1 MIVCYTTFNILLLC
15 CKKILLR
22 IQEGSELFLL
32 QKADILLIYYIY
44 VAIYK
49 LSVYNGKQKIPI
61 SARVWGNFYLGGK
74 AMFNN
79 PRYATSGINSE
90 LPLLTQIILWGLID
104 TMEVVEKD
112 YLQVFLLSIEDRQ
125 QRIIH
130 EQEQPE
136 YRKEYLF
143 PSENPVTA
151 KVYVIDD
158 KTHSTMLLAEEY

>member
-1 MIVCYTTFNILLLC
+1 
-15 CKKILLR
+15 
-22 IQEGSELFLL
+22 
-32 QKADILLIYYIY
+32 
-44 VAIYK
+44 
-49 LSVYNGKQKIPI
+49 
-61 SARVWGNFYLGGK
+61 
-74 AMFNN
+74 MFNN
-79 PRYATSGINSE
+79 PRYVTSGVNSE

-104 TMEVVEKD
+104 TMEVVRKD
-112 YLQVFLLSIEDRQ
+112 YLQVFLLSADGEN

-136 YRKEYLF
+136 YRKECLF

>member
-1 MIVCYTTFNILLLC
+1 M
-15 CKKILLR
+15 
-22 IQEGSELFLL
+22 
-32 QKADILLIYYIY
+32 QKADILLIYYIH

-61 SARVWGNFYLGGK
+61 SVQDMGKFLCKGEK

-79 PRYATSGINSE
+79 PRYVTSGINSE

-104 TMEVVEKD
+104 TMEVVRKD
-112 YLQVFLLSIEDRQ
+112 YLQVFCLSADGEN

>member
-1 MIVCYTTFNILLLC
+1 
-15 CKKILLR
+15 
-22 IQEGSELFLL
+22 
-32 QKADILLIYYIY
+32 
-44 VAIYK
+44 
-49 LSVYNGKQKIPI
+49 
-61 SARVWGNFYLGGK
+61 
-74 AMFNN
+74 MFQNQ
-79 PRYATSGINSE
+79 RYATSGINSE

-104 TMEVVEKD
+104 TMEVAEKD
-112 YLQVFLLSIEDRQ
+112 YLQVFCLSADGEN